1 MTISSPPYGMACML
15 NIFAADSTL
24 SSLPPALE
32 AISKLGYT
40 HVVLP
45 PIDIPTTNIKALA
58 KLLRDYSVSPITIF
72 GGLTHSTLIGSPLPE
87 ERAAGVASIK
97 KVIDLTV
104 ALGGTQMNGV
114 PYGEFG
120 PSASPPPASYIETAA
135 VELGKVANYGYNAG
149 VMMTFEVLNRYETS
163 IVNTAQQAMDF
174 VGMSNSENLMIHL
187 DTFHMAIEESDLLA
201 AIELAMPRLG
211 YLELG
216 QSGRGRLSEGV
227 VNVSEVVSHARR
239 CGYDGVIGVEA
250 FARSILPPSVANAL
264 SIWREPF
271 DDGYTLAKEAAR
283 IIRQEA
289 S

>member
-1 MTISSPPYGMACML
+1 MTISRPPCGMACML

-32 AISKLGYT
+32 AISELGYT

-45 PIDIPTTNIKALA
+45 PIDISTTDTDALA
-58 KLLRDYSVSPITIF
+58 KLLRDSSLSPITIF
-72 GGLTHSTLIGSPLPE
+72 GGLSSNTLVGSPQPE
-87 ERAAGVASIK
+87 ERAAGVAAIK
-97 KVIDLTV
+97 EVIDFTV
-104 ALGGTQMNGV
+104 AIGGTQMNGV

-120 PSASPPPASYIETAA
+120 PSASPPPAGYIETAA
-135 VELGKVANYGYNAG
+135 VELGKVADYGYNEG

-163 IVNTAQQAMDF
+163 VVNTAQQAMDF
-174 VGMSNSENLMIHL
+174 VGMSNSANLMIHL

-201 AIELAMPRLG
+201 AIENAMPRLG

-216 QSGRGRLSEGV
+216 QSGRGNLSEGV
-227 VNVSEVVSHARR
+227 VNVSEVVSHARQ

-250 FARSILPPSVANAL
+250 FARSILPPPVANAL

-271 DDGYTLAKEAAR
+271 HDGYTLAKEAAG
-283 IIRQEA
+283 IIRQDA